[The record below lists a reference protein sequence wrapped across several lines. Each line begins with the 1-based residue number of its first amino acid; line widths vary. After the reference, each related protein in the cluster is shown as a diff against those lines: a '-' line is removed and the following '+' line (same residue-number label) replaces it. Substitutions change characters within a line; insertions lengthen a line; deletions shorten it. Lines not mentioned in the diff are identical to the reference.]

1 MYKKQLAL
9 SRLTLNGQKDAT
21 TTAAE
26 KVDIQRS
33 TKVSSKFEFLMKF

>member
-1 MYKKQLAL
+1 MYKKRLAL

-26 KVDIQRS
+26 KVDIQQRIDNIE
-33 TKVSSKFEFLMKF
+33 KQIQK